1 MITRMFLIPM
11 VLCLLWYI
19 YLQVN
24 GYSLKQGQK
33 GFIYILV
40 FSGGLLG
47 VMSLLLW
54 ITNAQNM

>member
-1 MITRMFLIPM
+1 MIARLFLVPLL
-11 VLCLLWYI
+11 LCLLWYV
-19 YLQVN
+19 YLQIN

-40 FSGGLLG
+40 FSAGLLG

-54 ITNAQNM
+54 LTNTQPM

>member
-1 MITRMFLIPM
+1 MIARLFLIPM
-11 VLCLLWYI
+11 MLCLLWYV

-40 FSGGLLG
+40 FSAGLLG

-54 ITNAQNM
+54 LTNAQTM

>member
-1 MITRMFLIPM
+1 MIARLFLIPL
-11 VLCLLWYI
+11 VLSLLWFV

-24 GYSLKQGQK
+24 GYSLKQGKQ

-40 FSGGLLG
+40 FSSGLLG

-54 ITNAQNM
+54 LTNTPAL

>member
-1 MITRMFLIPM
+1 MIARMFLIPM

>member
-11 VLCLLWYI
+11 VLCLLWYV